1 MAELDTTD
9 VQSDIKQQEVNLN
22 NAQIKLTQTIK
33 GAEEKDIL
41 NGENTITSTKSK
53 IATLESDRANLLRD
67 KENKQTDYKS
77 QITAK
82 QNDIA
87 SNTND
92 ILNKKAQLVITQNEL
107 ALLEKTETKG
117 ITDSDT
123 DIAKTLDTA
132 IIDAKKQIIDAE
144 ANLYN
149 ADEILGITDANRT
162 KNDSYEVY
170 LCSKDPTLKSQAEND
185 WGKANSLLT
194 EAKNLLSS
202 LPTTN
207 DSTATK
213 TLLATVS
220 KLEDALVTLGKDGT
234 DAVNASITSASF
246 PQSTIDSYANIFTSI
261 TSSSQSSLS
270 AVKTTIAN
278 IDKLTDPELK
288 KASSSN
294 TVNAKKQSIIDQ
306 EYAIKKLEVDTAQ
319 KYANDLAKLQSDME
333 YSAQNY
339 DAQIASKDMDIE
351 NTKNTLKYN
360 EESQRLLIK

>member
-1 MAELDTTD
+1 M
-9 VQSDIKQQEVNLN
+9 
-22 NAQIKLTQTIK
+22 
-33 GAEEKDIL
+33 
-41 NGENTITSTKSK
+41 
-53 IATLESDRANLLRD
+53 
-67 KENKQTDYKS
+67 
-77 QITAK
+77 
-82 QNDIA
+82 
-87 SNTND
+87 
-92 ILNKKAQLVITQNEL
+92 
-107 ALLEKTETKG
+107 
-117 ITDSDT
+117 
-123 DIAKTLDTA
+123 
-132 IIDAKKQIIDAE
+132 
-144 ANLYN
+144 
-149 ADEILGITDANRT
+149 
-162 KNDSYEVY
+162 
-170 LCSKDPTLKSQAEND
+170 
-185 WGKANSLLT
+185 
-194 EAKNLLSS
+194 
-202 LPTTN
+202 
-207 DSTATK
+207 
-213 TLLATVS
+213 
-220 KLEDALVTLGKDGT
+220 TLGKDGT

-294 TVNAKKQSIIDQ
+294 TVNAKKQSIVDQ